1 MNRGQL
7 IDAVAQRT
15 GLDART
21 IDQVLSGVQ
30 SAVTEALISGQRVTV
45 PGFVS
50 FDAVERGARIGR
62 NPQTGASIEIPA
74 RRAVRVSAG
83 QALKRAIAGS

>member
-50 FDAVERGARIGR
+50 FDAVERSARIGR